1 MGRDE
6 LSFEGGATLRNGV
19 VCTRHY
25 EHRFAERVSRKS
37 KRWEWFAQ
45 QAYEAGK
52 RLEDIRN
59 SAFRYFLASHEAVY
73 GGEARVYAGCVYW
86 FIGEAVVTVYQV
98 PREFRGGVS
107 MVNRKG
113 GK

>member
-1 MGRDE
+1 MGREE
-6 LSFEGGATLRNGV
+6 LGFKGAVLEGGVALENGV
-19 VCTRHY
+19 ACTRHY
-25 EHRFAERVSRKS
+25 EQRFAERVSRKS

-45 QAYEAGK
+45 QAYEVGK

-86 FIGEAVVTVYQV
+86 FVGGAVVTVYQV
-98 PREFRGGVS
+98 PREFRGE
-107 MVNRKG
+107 M
-113 GK
+113 GKK